1 MVRMEWKGS
10 VRPTKAVK
18 VKAGSRAAVK
28 VKAADPGAVKINASK
43 KTG

>member
-10 VRPTKAVK
+10 VEPSKAVR
-18 VKAGSRAAVK
+18 VKPGSQPAVK